1 MRKNFDRRK
10 ERSRRGHGQRRNSRY
25 SLDWLYWGGLVV
37 IAGVLLWIFALI
49 ILQAIDQGF
58 K

>member
-1 MRKNFDRRK
+1 MRKNCERRK
-10 ERSRRGHGQRRNSRY
+10 VRSRRGHGRRRNSRY
-25 SLDWLYWGGLVV
+25 SLGWLYWGGLVV

-49 ILQAIDQGF
+49 LLQAIYQGL